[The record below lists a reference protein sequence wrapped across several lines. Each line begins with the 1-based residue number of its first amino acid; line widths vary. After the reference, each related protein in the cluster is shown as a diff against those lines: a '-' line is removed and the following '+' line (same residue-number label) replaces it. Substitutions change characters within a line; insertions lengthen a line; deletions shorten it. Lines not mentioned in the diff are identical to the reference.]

1 MEKEITLEEAFACLD
16 EITKKMEQDFLSLE
30 ETFNLYKEGLSL
42 VELCNK
48 KIEKVES
55 DIRILNGEDDE

>member
-16 EITKKMEQDFLSLE
+16 EITKKMEQDSLSLE

-55 DIRILNGEDDE
+55 DIRILNGEEDE